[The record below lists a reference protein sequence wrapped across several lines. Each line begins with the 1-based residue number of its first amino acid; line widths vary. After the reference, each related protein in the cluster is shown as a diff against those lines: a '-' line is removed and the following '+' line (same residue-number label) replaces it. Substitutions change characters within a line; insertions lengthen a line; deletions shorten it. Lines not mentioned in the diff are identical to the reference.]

1 MNVGVARRGDSSA
14 IPEYKLLLKKVLDLR
29 PSGTRQRL
37 SAALGKNRSFVSQI
51 ANPAYP
57 MPIPAQHLDILFE
70 VCHFSDSQKRSFLE
84 LYRRAHPGRIRLVSS
99 KPATRRISLEVPDL
113 GDGDK
118 NAAIDTMLETMAR
131 NLFRVTDD
139 SGTKR

>member
-1 MNVGVARRGDSSA
+1 MNAAVAQRGDSSA

-70 VCHFSDSQKRSFLE
+70 ICHFSGSQKRSFLE

-113 GDGDK
+113 GDGDR

-139 SGTKR
+139 AGTKR